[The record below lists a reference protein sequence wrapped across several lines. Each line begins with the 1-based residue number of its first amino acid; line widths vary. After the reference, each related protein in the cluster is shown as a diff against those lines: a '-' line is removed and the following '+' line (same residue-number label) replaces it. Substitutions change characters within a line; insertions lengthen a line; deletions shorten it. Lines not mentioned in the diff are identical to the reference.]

1 VREDEAVAQKQERQS
16 LLSLS
21 HLFGSFPFVLLACS
35 CPRGQQGRSFRQSAS
50 HLSLF
55 GVLGLSAFPH
65 PVVFLLIRQTVFIVY
80 TPTCKSKNSLN
91 PSSSTTSICVSQI
104 LMVTKEIPVHFS
116 LNFAFESGEEGGIR
130 KQEFMAEKGR
140 T

>member
-21 HLFGSFPFVLLACS
+21 HLLGSFPFVLLACS

-55 GVLGLSAFPH
+55 GVFGLCFP
-65 PVVFLLIRQTVFIVY
+65 PSRRFPADSSNGVVYSTYVQKQKISQPIELNHKHLCQSNIDGYERNPRPFLVKFCI
-80 TPTCKSKNSLN
+80 
-91 PSSSTTSICVSQI
+91 
-104 LMVTKEIPVHFS
+104 
-116 LNFAFESGEEGGIR
+116 
-130 KQEFMAEKGR
+130 
-140 T
+140 